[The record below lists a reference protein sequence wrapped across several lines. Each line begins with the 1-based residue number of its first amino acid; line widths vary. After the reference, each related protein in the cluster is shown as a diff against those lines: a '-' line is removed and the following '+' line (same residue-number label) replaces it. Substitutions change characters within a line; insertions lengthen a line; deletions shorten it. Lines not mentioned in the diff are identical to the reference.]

1 MAGALLGQY
10 QEIDQQVVDKA
21 RNSDCSVPE
30 LNATFDNLFLNVAS
44 MLVKTR
50 VCVAF
55 GSLLLIME
63 ILIIPILLLLKKV
76 LGIDEGRDDP
86 EQPYQDPNM
95 IVDDEDPLE

>member
-1 MAGALLGQY
+1 
-10 QEIDQQVVDKA
+10 
-21 RNSDCSVPE
+21 
-30 LNATFDNLFLNVAS
+30 

-86 EQPYQDPNM
+86 EQPY
-95 IVDDEDPLE
+95 